1 MPANQFL
8 PPDDGYPRSNSAEFS
23 DLIGG
28 LIAAFP
34 QNKLC
39 QKLDSAALNVRDYH
53 RFLNMIFHQTFE
65 GPSTF
70 ALAGA
75 NCDPRRQAV
84 RDYLIEHAHEE
95 KDHWQWVIED
105 LRATGFAGP
114 DPRTQFPEPAC
125 QRYIA
130 FNVYVAVRMPVARLA
145 IAAFLEGVGA
155 THGKKYAT
163 KLCQTVGLAA
173 SQAKFLFGHGDTDVG
188 HMEDIMQVVRD
199 ADLTPYEWAWMG
211 HAARTAASL
220 YAEMYNGVIG

>member
-1 MPANQFL
+1 MSAKRF
-8 PPDDGYPRSNSAEFS
+8 PPPSGDYPKSDHVEFATLVA
-23 DLIGG
+23 D

-39 QKLDSAALNVRDYH
+39 RKLDTDALDVRDYH
-53 RFLNMIFHQTFE
+53 AFLNMIFHQTFE
-65 GPSTF
+65 APSTF

-75 NCDPRRQAV
+75 NCDPCRHAV
-84 RDYLIEHAHEE
+84 RDYLLEHAHEE

-105 LRATGFAGP
+105 LRATEFEGP
-114 DPRTQFPEPAC
+114 DPRTRFPCPAC

-130 FNVYVAVRMPVARLA
+130 LNAYVAIRMPIARLA
-145 IAAFLEGVGA
+145 TAAFLEGVGA

-163 KLCQTVGLAA
+163 KLCGTLGLQA

-188 HMEDIMQVVRD
+188 HMEDIMEVLSE
-199 ADLTPYEWAWMG
+199 ADPSPYEWAWMG

-220 YAEMYNGVIG
+220 YDEMYNGVIE